1 MGTWGGPGRG
11 QGKKPI
17 YDENMPKIQL
27 RLPAS
32 LVAYLKSGREASPR
46 LRRLLEWGDAH
57 PDHLLLPDQKK
68 GGQTRTSYAL
78 SPEHI
83 ALAEKIGEG
92 NRTAGVR
99 IVIHTAMELGL
110 DPDNPPD

>member
-11 QGKKPI
+11 QGNKPI
-17 YDENMPKIQL
+17 YEENMPKIPF
-27 RLPAS
+27 RLSAS
-32 LVAYLKSGREASPR
+32 LVAYLRNGREASLR

-57 PDHLLLPDQKK
+57 PDQLLPDPKK
-68 GGQTRTSYAL
+68 GGHTRTSYAL

-83 ALAEKIGEG
+83 ALAEKIGRG

-99 IVIHTAMELGL
+99 IVIHTAMTLGL
-110 DPDNPPD
+110 DPDNLPE